1 MSLRRFVCV
10 TMLAVAAWTTLGCV
24 AWAVDI
30 PIPKIELTLTQA
42 KQPKDVALSLEILLI
57 LTVLSLS
64 PSIIMMLTA
73 YTRVFIVLSFVE
85 RALGLQQLPPRQI
98 LAGMAMFLTFYIMAP
113 TFTKIYHEAAMPMYN
128 QEIPTSVAYA
138 KTMHEMRKFMF
149 SQTREKDIQ
158 LFYRLSSTTPP
169 PQNRGG
175 VPTHILVPSFM
186 LSEMKTAFT
195 MGILIYVPFIVID
208 MVVASI
214 LMSMG
219 MIMVPPAMISLPIK
233 VLIFVLV
240 NGWDLLAYSIVK
252 SYHLV

>member
-1 MSLRRFVCV
+1 VTGRRTAISLF
-10 TMLAVAAWTTLGCV
+10 LASAVLLAAAQVPAL
-24 AWAVDI
+24 AVDI
-30 PIPKIELTLTQA
+30 PIPKVDLTITQA
-42 KQPKDVALSLEILLI
+42 KYPKDVALTLELL
-57 LTVLSLS
+57 LLFSVLSLA
-64 PSIIMMLTA
+64 PSLVMMLTA

-113 TFTKIYHEAAMPMYN
+113 TFTRVYHEAVIPFYRQDMPM
-128 QEIPTSVAYA
+128 SAAYA
-138 KTMHEMRKFMF
+138 KTMNEMRKFMF
-149 SQTREKDIQ
+149 SQTREKDIG
-158 LFYRLSSTTPP
+158 LFFRLSSTAAPK
-169 PQNRGG
+169 NRGG
-175 VPTHILVPSFM
+175 VPTHILVPAFM

-195 MGILIYVPFIVID
+195 MGILIYIPFIVID

-219 MIMVPPAMISLPIK
+219 MIMVPPAMISLPVK

-252 SYHLV
+252 SYHLA

>member
-1 MSLRRFVCV
+1 MSVGRKLLHASLWILV
-10 TMLAVAAWTTLGCV
+10 LAAP
-24 AWAVDI
+24 AWALNEI
-30 PIPKIELTLTQA
+30 PIPKVDLTITQA
-42 KQPKDVALSLEILLI
+42 KHPKDVALSLEILLI
-57 LTVLSLS
+57 FTILSLA
-64 PSIIMMLTA
+64 PSLVMMLTA

-85 RALGLQQLPPRQI
+85 RAIGLQQLPPRQI

-113 TFTKIYHEAAMPMYN
+113 TFTKIYHEAAVPFYN
-128 QEIPTSVAYA
+128 QDIQTKTAYA
-138 KTMHEMRKFMF
+138 TTMHELRKFMF
-149 SQTREKDIQ
+149 SQTREKDLG
-158 LFYRLSSTTPP
+158 LFFKLSNTPP
-169 PQNRGG
+169 PQTRGA
-175 VPTHILVPSFM
+175 VPTHVLVPAFM

-195 MGILIYVPFIVID
+195 MGILIYIPFIVID